1 MDNVIC
7 VARSGDGRRWSVAS
21 LPSSSGYGTTPG
33 SSAVSSRCSSD
44 DNVTMS
50 MMIMMSVCVRCSS
63 DDNVIMMSVCVR
75 CSSQERLGQPPGERP
90 GHQPRHSSH
99 HDHPVTP
106 EHGDFNE
113 ASHSLLEA
121 EEGRRS
127 PSFRPRSRSL
137 RYEAT

>member
-63 DDNVIMMSVCVR
+63 
-75 CSSQERLGQPPGERP
+75 QERLGQPPGERP

-113 ASHSLLEA
+113 ASHSLLDA